1 MISLI
6 HFFEAMK
13 TNQITF
19 EVIKPLTIANIIK
32 FDFDFLV
39 QERNNKIEV
48 FYIKIIL
55 YFIINSKIWMIT
67 TSEFWH
73 LC

>member
-1 MISLI
+1 M
-6 HFFEAMK
+6 
-13 TNQITF
+13 
-19 EVIKPLTIANIIK
+19 IK

-39 QERNNKIEV
+39 QERNNKSEA
-48 FYIKIIL
+48 FYLKLTL